1 MSDNEYKLHTK
12 VQRYGRNRDTETRI
26 ETVWPVYEG
35 APLIHSLDGWKH
47 IAKCGGWESFQ
58 GGLDCNTKFPKK
70 LEKIVHAKAIG
81 IFPPS

>member
-1 MSDNEYKLHTK
+1 MDPSRSIKSK
-12 VQRYGRNRDTETRI
+12 VLERHHYTRKRI
-26 ETVWPVYEG
+26 ENSSYVCEG
-35 APLIHSLDGWKH
+35 VLGALFDGWKH